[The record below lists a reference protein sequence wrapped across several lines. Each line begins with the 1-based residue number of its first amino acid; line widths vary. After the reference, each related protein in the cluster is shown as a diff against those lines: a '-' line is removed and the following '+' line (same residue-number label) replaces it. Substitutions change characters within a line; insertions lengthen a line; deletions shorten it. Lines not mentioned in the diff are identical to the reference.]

1 MIKLYIIEGKGKE
14 QAIEC
19 EGDTISLGR
28 ASNNDVQIE
37 DKSVSRE
44 HARIIK
50 KGATFFIE
58 DLNSKNGT
66 FIRGMQVHPGK
77 AFILEEGTP
86 IALGNVMVSL
96 GSLPKEGTSIGKETL
111 EISVELN
118 DNEIAV
124 LDSLDIAK
132 EIKEGEFVEHSF
144 LVRNTG
150 DRPLEIQRVQ
160 PG

>member
-1 MIKLYIIEGKGKE
+1 MTKLYIIEGPDKG

-28 ASNNDVQIE
+28 APDNDVQIM
-37 DKSVSRE
+37 DKSVSRK
-44 HARIIK
+44 HARITK
-50 KGATFFIE
+50 KGTAFFIE
-58 DLNSKNGT
+58 DLHSKNGT

-77 AFILEEGTP
+77 RFMLEEGTP
-86 IALGNVMVSL
+86 IALGNVMLSL
-96 GSLPKEGTSIGKETL
+96 GSLPTAGTPIGKETL

-132 EIKEGEFVEHSF
+132 EIREGAKEVIGEAMKVSQET
-144 LVRNTG
+144 L
-150 DRPLEIQRVQ
+150 
-160 PG
+160 